1 MNVYDP
7 GHIRNVILMS
17 HYGAG
22 KTTLAEAM
30 LFTSGAV
37 KRFGRVDDGTTISD
51 YDPGEIE
58 RHMSI
63 SLSLLPYEWLDDKI
77 NLIDSPG
84 YADFAGEVSAGLRV
98 VEGAIVIV
106 DAASGVEV
114 GTEQAWAYAEADML
128 PRLLFVNKMDRDN
141 AAFFDVI
148 DQIQNKLST
157 RCFPVQLPV
166 GSQKDF
172 KGILDLVTMK
182 AYGDVS
188 SQEIEVSSSLLEQ
201 AKAYREK
208 LVEAVV
214 EADDELL
221 VKYLDGE
228 QLSNEQI
235 FSAMRQAS
243 LAGTFVPVF
252 AGSALRV
259 IGISSLLDAINTY
272 LPSPQGK
279 MVTVTTS
286 SDDKEELRV
295 DPKGPLSCLVF
306 KTTADPFV
314 GKLNCFRVYSG
325 IVSSNSQVWN
335 AREGSMERLGQLFT
349 LRGKE
354 QKPVE
359 RLIAGDIG
367 AVARLNVTV
376 TGDTLC
382 EPEHRVRLSGI
393 DFPNPNFGMAIEPET
408 KDDLD
413 KMSTALPRI
422 YEEDPSL
429 RLHRDPDT
437 NELIVYGMGD
447 NHLEMVKERLHR
459 KFGVDVNLKFPAI
472 PYKETITVPTKAEYK
487 HKKQSGG
494 HGQYGHVLLEL
505 NPLPRGTGFEFGV
518 KVVGGSVPKNYIPAV
533 EKGVR
538 EAKQQGVVA
547 RYPVVDINVV
557 LYDGSSHPVDSSD
570 MAFKIAASQGLK
582 KGLSQGR
589 PVLLEPIMN
598 LTITVPD
605 RYTGDIISDLN
616 TRRGRVLG
624 MKPAGDHNIIE
635 AQAPYAELLQYAIN
649 LRSMTQGRGNFVME
663 QDHYEEVPTHLS
675 EKIVQARASKQTKE
689 AAYLEK

>member
-1 MNVYDP
+1 MMNVYDP

-235 FSAMRQAS
+235 FNAMRQAS
-243 LAGTFVPVF
+243 LAGTFVPIF

-272 LPSPQGK
+272 LPSPQ
-279 MVTVTTS
+279 
-286 SDDKEELRV
+286 
-295 DPKGPLSCLVF
+295 
-306 KTTADPFV
+306 
-314 GKLNCFRVYSG
+314 
-325 IVSSNSQVWN
+325 
-335 AREGSMERLGQLFT
+335 
-349 LRGKE
+349 
-354 QKPVE
+354 
-359 RLIAGDIG
+359 
-367 AVARLNVTV
+367 
-376 TGDTLC
+376 
-382 EPEHRVRLSGI
+382 
-393 DFPNPNFGMAIEPET
+393 
-408 KDDLD
+408 
-413 KMSTALPRI
+413 
-422 YEEDPSL
+422 
-429 RLHRDPDT
+429 
-437 NELIVYGMGD
+437 
-447 NHLEMVKERLHR
+447 
-459 KFGVDVNLKFPAI
+459 
-472 PYKETITVPTKAEYK
+472 
-487 HKKQSGG
+487 
-494 HGQYGHVLLEL
+494 
-505 NPLPRGTGFEFGV
+505 
-518 KVVGGSVPKNYIPAV
+518 
-533 EKGVR
+533 
-538 EAKQQGVVA
+538 
-547 RYPVVDINVV
+547 
-557 LYDGSSHPVDSSD
+557 
-570 MAFKIAASQGLK
+570 
-582 KGLSQGR
+582 
-589 PVLLEPIMN
+589 
-598 LTITVPD
+598 
-605 RYTGDIISDLN
+605 
-616 TRRGRVLG
+616 RR
-624 MKPAGDHNIIE
+624 
-635 AQAPYAELLQYAIN
+635 
-649 LRSMTQGRGNFVME
+649 
-663 QDHYEEVPTHLS
+663 
-675 EKIVQARASKQTKE
+675 
-689 AAYLEK
+689 